1 MACAASA
8 DRRDI
13 STWPG
18 EHGQQGLLGKLL
30 RQCHSRS
37 NHRELVLLQEQ
48 PLDRIGNYIALNAEC
63 SVSASKCR
71 TNREV
76 ATVLYSL
83 VAVALIVSD
92 RALFGASSRNFLAAE
107 TLV

>member
-1 MACAASA
+1 MLNAASVLVNA
-8 DRRDI
+8 
-13 STWPG
+13 
-18 EHGQQGLLGKLL
+18 GQT
-30 RQCHSRS
+30 
-37 NHRELVLLQEQ
+37 
-48 PLDRIGNYIALNAEC
+48 A
-63 SVSASKCR
+63 KCI
-71 TNREV
+71 